1 MSGSEKGPERRRAPR
16 MSLDAAAVI
25 RFDSVGADVRSRIV
39 NLSRNGVLLAMPAP
53 RPVGTRIHV
62 TVRIGE
68 PVLEL
73 RLSGIVVHV
82 AEKADAPEGFTTHVG
97 IFLTEAGPQ
106 WDTFCAQIAEGLK
119 P

>member
-1 MSGSEKGPERRRAPR
+1 

-39 NLSRNGVLLAMPAP
+39 NVSRNGVLLAMPAP
-53 RPVGTRIHV
+53 RPVGTRIHL
-62 TVRIGE
+62 TVRIGD
-68 PVLEL
+68 PALEL

-82 AEKADAPEGFTTHVG
+82 AEKAGAPEGFSTHVG

-106 WDTFCAQIAEGLK
+106 WEAFCSQIAEKKK